1 MSPLI
6 LIVTSCFLFSVLAGI
21 IKFTSQFIHP
31 VEQAFFRN
39 IISII
44 FFIPFLISK
53 KISLRK
59 KANFNLLILRSIFGG
74 VTMILLFWSYS
85 LIPLSQ
91 VMAIS
96 FSTPLFI
103 YFGSIIFLNEKNSP
117 KKTLIMFLGFI
128 FTIIIIRPDL
138 EVKFGTVL
146 ALIAALTHAIAGL
159 LVKKI
164 SKDENVLTLMFS
176 MIVLMSPITLLPSVY
191 VWETPDNLKIISLLF
206 MIAVIATLG
215 NYCWTKAISLSRLT
229 NIMPFDFSKLIF
241 ATILGLFFFNERI
254 DIITVIFGSGL
265 IICNTY
271 IAGKIK
277 KNAEF

>member
-1 MSPLI
+1 MSPIFQLI
-6 LIVTSCFLFSVLAGI
+6 LSCFLFSILAAL
-21 IKFTSQFIHP
+21 IKFNATFIHP
-31 VEQAFFRN
+31 IEQAFFRN
-39 IISII
+39 FLGILIL
-44 FFIPFLISK
+44 IPFFLKQK
-53 KISLRK
+53 KFLNKKSNLFLLFLRG
-59 KANFNLLILRSIFGG
+59 FFGGITMLLIF
-74 VTMILLFWSYS
+74 TSYA
-85 LIPLSQ
+85 LIPLTQ
-91 VMAIS
+91 AMAIS

-176 MIVLMSPITLLPSVY
+176 MIVLMSPITLVPSVY

-215 NYCWTKAISLSRLT
+215 NYCWTKAISLSSLT